1 MYILCYISSRI
12 KIGFCKWILLFRQQQ
27 WRTSSAE
34 RMLSWG
40 NIAWN
45 SFWFL
50 KWKRIPKQIYCIG
63 ILYSQTFLEGHYEIV
78 IYSNVN
84 TKSLMLVILLKVHR
98 LAQKIHSCCSL
109 SCFFLPTTRPH
120 FRNSIDIRVYAL
132 RGTWLKVVSFKNL
145 HIFLQ
150 KRFQC

>member
-1 MYILCYISSRI
+1 MLLQINIIVQATAMAYIVSGENVVMREYSM
-12 KIGFCKWILLFRQQQ
+12 KFIL
-27 WRTSSAE
+27 
-34 RMLSWG
+34 
-40 NIAWN
+40 I
-45 SFWFL
+45 L
-50 KWKRIPKQIYCIG
+50 KMEKNKQIHCIG